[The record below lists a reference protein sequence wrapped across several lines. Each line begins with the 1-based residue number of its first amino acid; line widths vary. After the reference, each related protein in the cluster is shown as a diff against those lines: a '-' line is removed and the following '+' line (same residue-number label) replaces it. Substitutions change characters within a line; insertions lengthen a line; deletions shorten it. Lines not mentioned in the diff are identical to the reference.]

1 MFAHLVIL
9 FDFQFNGFVC
19 FEKGESEIR
28 VKMHTCK
35 LAYAS
40 NVANA
45 SKSLSFAIFI
55 QIHFEAFEAFAM
67 FAHVVILFHFQFN
80 GFVCFEKGESEI
92 RVKMQT
98 CIRFKELS
106 KRAQVG

>member
-28 VKMHTCK
+28 VKMQTCK

-40 NVANA
+40 NASNA

-67 FAHVVILFHFQFN
+67 FAHLVVCLIFRSMGL
-80 GFVCFEKGESEI
+80 FVCFEKGDE
-92 RVKMQT
+92 
-98 CIRFKELS
+98 
-106 KRAQVG
+106 